1 MEFLNVIQDKI
12 WTAIFSFFYPATD
25 CMPFIIL
32 MVTGFFAVLFF
43 ILRRKLL
50 HKTYIV
56 GLLELPILLSIY
68 YVTEQLPRLHSRIQ
82 LALSTTAEIIL
93 QSTDYAKEFQ
103 GVSGVQS
110 LSNESISRYLYY
122 LNETDTFSGIIPEQL
137 YYHLFK
143 TLKETRGIFGF
154 LQIQKVSLTLLFLV
168 LLLLICL
175 LIHDLLKK
183 KYLHGAFLIML
194 SILSF
199 YMENSLLLSIFVF
212 MLLECALVQI
222 FPVSSCT
229 DMSS

>member
-1 MEFLNVIQDKI
+1 MEFLNDLQDKI
-12 WTAIFSFFYPATD
+12 WTAIFSFFYPVTD

-32 MVTGFFAVLFF
+32 MVTGLFTVPFF
-43 ILRRKLL
+43 ILRIKLL
-50 HKTYIV
+50 HKTHII
-56 GLLELPILLSIY
+56 GLLELPILLSIH

-82 LALSTTAEIIL
+82 LALNTTAGIIL

-103 GVSGVQS
+103 KVSNVQS

-122 LNETDTFSGIIPEQL
+122 LNDTDTFSGIIPEQL

-154 LQIQKVSLTLLFLV
+154 LQVQKVSLTLLFLV

-175 LIHDLLKK
+175 LINDLLKK
-183 KYLHGAFLIML
+183 KYLHGAFLMML

-212 MLLECALVQI
+212 MLLECALIQI
-222 FPVSSCT
+222 FPASSCT

>member
-12 WTAIFSFFYPATD
+12 WTAIFSFFYPVTD

-32 MVTGFFAVLFF
+32 MVTGFFTVLFF
-43 ILRRKLL
+43 ILRSKIV
-50 HKTYIV
+50 HKTYIL
-56 GLLELPILLSIY
+56 GPLELPILLSIH

-82 LALSTTAEIIL
+82 LALSTTAGIIL

-103 GVSGVQS
+103 EVSSVQS

-122 LNETDTFSGIIPEQL
+122 LNDTDTFSGIIPEQL

-154 LQIQKVSLTLLFLV
+154 LQVQKVSLTLLFLV

-175 LIHDLLKK
+175 LIYDFLKK
-183 KYLHGAFLIML
+183 KYLHGVFLIIL

-229 DMSS
+229 DMPS

>member
-1 MEFLNVIQDKI
+1 MEFLNDLQDKI
-12 WTAIFSFFYPATD
+12 WTAIFSFFYPVTD

-32 MVTGFFAVLFF
+32 MVTGLFAVPFF
-43 ILRRKLL
+43 ILRIKLL
-50 HKTYIV
+50 HKTHII
-56 GLLELPILLSIY
+56 GLLELPILLSIH

-82 LALSTTAEIIL
+82 LALSTTAGIIL

-103 GVSGVQS
+103 KVSNVQS

-122 LNETDTFSGIIPEQL
+122 LNDTDTFSGIIPEQL

-154 LQIQKVSLTLLFLV
+154 LQVQKVSLALLFLV

-175 LIHDLLKK
+175 LINDLLKK
-183 KYLHGAFLIML
+183 KYLHGAFLMML

-212 MLLECALVQI
+212 MLLECALIQI